1 MESACA
7 AVVTKWVVCLFFFS
21 SLFVVVLVYL
31 FVLEWSSTQLACM
44 HSASSDESK
53 DFSSNFV
60 AIVAK
65 GSANCEQLLAL
76 ICTRACELLLF
87 FFLFFLFFFSSPGNV
102 HSLSPSCPNVV
113 PTMKFLYSSL
123 DIFVFPMF
131 PHLQKERKNPLD
143 ISPLD

>member
-1 MESACA
+1 MCCSCHEMG
-7 AVVTKWVVCLFFFS
+7 CLFVFFFS

-76 ICTRACELLLF
+76 ICTDRK
-87 FFLFFLFFFSSPGNV
+87 S
-102 HSLSPSCPNVV
+102 VV
-113 PTMKFLYSSL
+113 
-123 DIFVFPMF
+123 
-131 PHLQKERKNPLD
+131 
-143 ISPLD
+143 

>member
-1 MESACA
+1 MCCSCHEMG
-7 AVVTKWVVCLFFFS
+7 CLFVFFFFS

-76 ICTRACELLLF
+76 ICTRACELLLSF
-87 FFLFFLFFFSSPGNV
+87 FFFFPGNV
-102 HSLSPSCPNVV
+102 HSLSPFCPNVV

-123 DIFVFPMF
+123 DIFVFPMS